1 MTPPR
6 RPGRPA
12 PCRLNRV
19 EVSVVLSNGR
29 GRLAGLA
36 CRVSGGLSLV
46 LVLYTGWHHPP
57 LTLAL
62 VAVCV
67 ALFWAALWS
76 AHRLLGTRGAGTL
89 ALLGLG
95 LGWFAEQM
103 GSSRGWFFGR
113 YTYTEVLGPRLGDVP
128 LAIPLMWCALALV
141 GYVMASLMLWRTP
154 VHTAPTFRSGLL
166 TAWLAAMVVT
176 AFDLGADPY
185 FVFVLKAW
193 IMQKTDG
200 GWFGET
206 LQGFAGWMA
215 VGLVIVGLF
224 QALAEPRRVPAPT
237 SRAVRHAALLPIG
250 IYASGLVF
258 QLFWGHP
265 VEVRAIAFFAMGLP
279 TLVAL
284 VAWWQWSRGPVRE
297 AVAPVAEVPLAPMTL
312 QADPLAD
319 HAVAALI
326 GPWSEGGAAQGPGAR
341 RLAEA
346 TRRMAG
352 WTHNGA
358 LADAVPDD
366 APGDPVVNDALRTYL
381 AAGRQLPDW
390 ADAAKVE
397 RAEAIFMEQGPLSCT
412 LLFCASL
419 PECYVMPHLAEVL
432 HIAGQLEQ
440 HTEHRIRQTAAM
452 IFPVMMKGGLMSPDG
467 AGVAQV
473 LKVRLIHATIR
484 HLILRGDPSRVRGR
498 VERQAAPAGGMHA
511 ALMAHGWDVERQGL
525 PCNQIELA
533 YTLLTFSYS
542 FLKGLRTMGLGLSPA
557 DEEAYLH
564 AWNVMGHVLGVRR
577 ELMADTMDEA
587 AALFERIQA
596 QAPAQVGP
604 LDPRPAL
611 GAALMQ
617 TMARSIALP
626 VVRGLPVPL
635 TRWLIGPAVA
645 DAIGVSQHVSWAT
658 RLLFTTGRLLLGLV
672 DGLVRLV
679 VPDFSLSRLFTRVL
693 GYHLLIRFLLDQTR
707 PLALPERVLQPMA
720 QVVSGW
726 GHDRRAPGWVNAL
739 EDRLTTLGPWRA
751 GAPPGDA
758 RSAG

>member
-1 MTPPR
+1 MPH
-6 RPGRPA
+6 
-12 PCRLNRV
+12 RLSGG
-19 EVSVVLSNGR
+19 EVSVVNQNGR
-29 GRLAGLA
+29 GRHAGWAGCGVAALLL
-36 CRVSGGLSLV
+36 G
-46 LVLYTGWHHPP
+46 LVLYTGLHYPL

-67 ALFWAALWS
+67 VLFGAAFWS
-76 AHRLLGTRGAGTL
+76 AHQLLGARRARWL
-89 ALLGLG
+89 AVLALG

-103 GSSRGWFFGR
+103 GSSRGWFFGH

-128 LAIPLMWCALALV
+128 LAIPLMWFALCLV

-154 VHTAPTFRSGLL
+154 VHTSPTFRSGLL

-206 LQGFAGWMA
+206 LEGFVGWMA
-215 VGLVIVGLF
+215 VGLVIVGVF
-224 QALAEPRRVPAPT
+224 QALADPRRAPMPAV
-237 SRAVRHAALLPIG
+237 RGVRHAALLPIG

-258 QLFWGHP
+258 QLCWGHP

-284 VAWWQWSRGPVRE
+284 AAWWQWSHSPVRV
-297 AVAPVAEVPLAPMTL
+297 AAAPVTHVPLAPLAM

-319 HAVAALI
+319 AAVAQLI
-326 GPWSEGGAAQGPGAR
+326 GPWSEGGAAEGPGAQ

-358 LADAVPDD
+358 LAGAVPDD

-484 HLILRGDPSRVRGR
+484 HLILRGDPSQVRGR
-498 VERQAAPAGGMHA
+498 VGVQPAGAGAIGMHA
-511 ALMAHGWDVERQGL
+511 ALMAHGWDVDRQGL
-525 PCNQIELA
+525 PCNQVELA

-542 FLKGLRTMGLGLSPA
+542 FLKGLRTLGLGLSPA

-577 ELMADTMDEA
+577 ELMAHTMDEA
-587 AALFERIQA
+587 AALFARIQA
-596 QAPAQVGP
+596 QAQAQVGP

-635 TRWLIGPAVA
+635 TRWLIGPTVA
-645 DAIGVSQHVSWAT
+645 DAIGVNQRVSWAT
-658 RLLFTTGRLLLGLV
+658 RLLFTTGRLVLGLI
-672 DGLVRLV
+672 DGLVRCV
-679 VPDFSLSRLFTRVL
+679 VPGFSFSRLFTRVV
-693 GYHLLIRFLLDQTR
+693 GYHLLSRFLMDQTR
-707 PLALPERVLQPMA
+707 PLALPQRVLQPMA
-720 QVVSGW
+720 EVVAGW
-726 GHDRRAPGWVNAL
+726 GHDRHAPGWVNAL
-739 EDRLTTLGPWRA
+739 EDRLTIPGPWSARA
-751 GAPPGDA
+751 PTSGA
-758 RSAG
+758 